1 MSTDKISV
9 LLNWHATLTT
19 CPSLSPK
26 PKVAI
31 LEPNDPSD
39 VTELIGSGRA
49 DLDAKVPMIHTL
61 AGKARGFPIMSIGT
75 LMDEP
80 FTGVIYLEGSGITS
94 DFRSLKGKR
103 IGYVGEFG
111 KIQIDELTKY
121 YGMTSSDY
129 TAVRC
134 GMNVSKGIIE
144 GTIDAG
150 IGLENIQQVELE
162 EWCKANNRPA
172 SDVKMLRID
181 ELAELGCCCFCS
193 ILYIVRISLL
203 FAGRLNTQL
212 MVLSRLDSQ
221 PKWQCY
227 CCDFCDVDQ
236 ANEDWLNAHPKEAGA
251 FMRAVKAGA
260 DDMFADPRGG
270 WAEYCK
276 VKPAMNTPLNRLMF
290 DRSFNYMSQDLCNVS
305 RDWNKVTN
313 YSKRLG
319 IVPTDFVANYT
330 NEFVQWEVAPEGG
343 EAEGLAKQQEM
354 KALQAHVAQHGGV
367 LQATVA

>member
-9 LLNWHATLTT
+9 LLNWHATPYHL
-19 CPSLSPK
+19 PIFVAQAK
-26 PKVAI
+26 GYFAKEGIKVAI

-49 DLDAKVPMIHTL
+49 DLGCKAMIHTL

-181 ELAELGCCCFCS
+181 ELAELGC
-193 ILYIVRISLL
+193 Y
-203 FAGRLNTQL
+203 
-212 MVLSRLDSQ
+212 
-221 PKWQCY
+221 
-227 CCDFCDVDQ
+227 
-236 ANEDWLNAHPKEAGA
+236 WLNAHPKEAGA

>member
-9 LLNWHATLTT
+9 LLNWHATPYHL
-19 CPSLSPK
+19 PIFVAQSK
-26 PKVAI
+26 GYFAKEGIKVAI

-39 VTELIGSGRA
+39 VTELIGSGKA
-49 DLDAKVPMIHTL
+49 DLGCKAMIHTL
-61 AGKARGFPIMSIGT
+61 AGKARGFPIKSIGT

-94 DFRSLKGKR
+94 DFKSLKGKR

-121 YGMTSSDY
+121 YGMTSEDY

-193 ILYIVRISLL
+193 ILYI
-203 FAGRLNTQL
+203 
-212 MVLSRLDSQ
+212 
-221 PKWQCY
+221 
-227 CCDFCDVDQ
+227 
-236 ANEDWLNAHPKEAGA
+236 ANEEAGA

-260 DDMFADPRGG
+260 DDMFADPRAS

-276 VKPAMNTPLNRLMF
+276 V
-290 DRSFNYMSQDLCNVS
+290 
-305 RDWNKVTN
+305 KVTN
-313 YSKRLG
+313 YSKRLE
-319 IVPTDFVANYT
+319 IVPADFVANYT

-343 EAEGLAKQQEM
+343 EAEGLAKQQEI